1 MSIFLKIILDIDGE
15 DLNPIG
21 MNVFSTP
28 SNSAVRVTLATMHLI
43 RIVSLFYQ
51 KLIGKVYR
59 KSITYNILRLCY
71 ERMKQCQDDN
81 I

>member
-28 SNSAVRVTLATMHLI
+28 SNSAVRVTLAMNASNKDCFSFTKNSSEKYTEK
-43 RIVSLFYQ
+43 VSRTIFT
-51 KLIGKVYR
+51 
-59 KSITYNILRLCY
+59 S
-71 ERMKQCQDDN
+71 MQDDN

>member
-28 SNSAVRVTLATMHLI
+28 SNSAVRVTLAMNASNKDCF
-43 RIVSLFYQ
+43 SLP
-51 KLIGKVYR
+51 KTHR
-59 KSITYNILRLCY
+59 KSIPKKYHVQYLRLCY